1 MVSATSAPMRDA
13 AGAAWPAGAA
23 LPAAAA
29 SAVAHALRRDAGGGE
44 ELLIV
49 KGDDLRAPL
58 GLQVALEI
66 GRDVDS
72 GNGVA

>member
-1 MVSATSAPMRDA
+1 MARGRGI
-13 AGAAWPAGAA
+13 AGSGGQR
-23 LPAAAA
+23 
-29 SAVAHALRRDAGGGE
+29 VAHALRRDAGGGE

-72 GNGVA
+72 GNGGA